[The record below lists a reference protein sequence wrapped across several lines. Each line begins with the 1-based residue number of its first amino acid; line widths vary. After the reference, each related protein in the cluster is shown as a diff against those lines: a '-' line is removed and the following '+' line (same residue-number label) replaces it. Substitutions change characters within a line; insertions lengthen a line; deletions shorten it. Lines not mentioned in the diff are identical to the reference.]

1 MDGNHELQPG
11 DIKLHVSINELY
23 ANWSLWQKQQAK
35 ESLWVSETGKL
46 PEAKRV
52 ILRGVNL
59 LNYM

>member
-1 MDGNHELQPG
+1 MNYMLIGAYGKNN
-11 DIKLHVSINELY
+11 K
-23 ANWSLWQKQQAK
+23 AK
-35 ESLWVSETGKL
+35 ESLWVSGTGKL